1 LADNYGLGTATI
13 LLSQPIRRYKC
24 CNEILGRA
32 FQDCTM
38 DSITYYA
45 ERPVAFLLRYVRR
58 RIVAHTAI
66 LLAVVAAVGCSVSSQ
81 YGVKF
86 LVDTLSKGPQS
97 NGIWLAFAVLVS
109 LVAVDNLLWRVAGWI
124 ASYAF
129 VAVTGD
135 LRSEL
140 FAHLTGHAPSYFA
153 QRLSGTLTGR
163 ITATSN
169 AAFAVENLFIWNVL
183 PPCIATA
190 GAIGYL
196 ASVSLP
202 MASVLLAIAAVIIL
216 LLFRLAANGKPLHQG
231 FADRAARVEGELAD
245 VIGNMPLVRTF
256 GAFRREHSRF
266 DRTVRRELSAR
277 RRSLRY
283 LEKLRLLHA
292 AITIVLTVAILAWAI
307 VLWQHGRATAGDVV
321 LVCTLGFTVLHA
333 TRDLAVALVDV
344 TQHMAR
350 LAEAIATLLQPHTLR
365 EHPEA
370 TPLVSQREGGVFG
383 GVVFENVSFG
393 YPGGNKVFADFNLR
407 IAGGKRTGLVGPSGG
422 GKSTSLALL
431 QRFHDVDR
439 GRILIDGQDISQI
452 TLESL
457 RRAISFVPQDISLLH
472 RSILENI
479 RYGRPE
485 ASDKDVKAAA
495 EAARCRDFIESLPNG
510 FSTIVGDRGT
520 RLSGGQ
526 RQRIAIARA
535 LLKDS
540 PIVLLDEATSSLDT
554 ESEELIRQALD
565 RLMRGRTVIAIAH
578 RLSTL
583 RSFDRIVV
591 LDRGHVTQDGSPDEL
606 LRRGGPYRALMESEL
621 ARLHR
626 AA

>member
-1 LADNYGLGTATI
+1 MDRLTDYAKR
-13 LLSQPIRRYKC
+13 PI
-24 CNEILGRA
+24 
-32 FQDCTM
+32 
-38 DSITYYA
+38 S
-45 ERPVAFLLRYVRR
+45 FLLRYVRQR
-58 RIVAHTAI
+58 KLAHSAI
-66 LLAVVAAVGCSVSSQ
+66 LLAVVSAVACSVSTQ

-86 LVDTLSKGPQS
+86 LVDTLSVGPGGNS
-97 NGIWLAFAVLVS
+97 VWIAVGLLVS
-109 LVAVDNLLWRVAGWI
+109 LIAADNLLWRLAGWI
-124 ASYAF
+124 ASHAF
-129 VAVTGD
+129 VGVTGD

-140 FAHLTGHAPSYFA
+140 FRHLTGHAPSYFS
-153 QRLSGTLTGR
+153 QRLAGTLTGR

-183 PPCIATA
+183 PPCLATV
-190 GAIGYL
+190 GAIAYL
-196 ASVSLP
+196 TVVSIP
-202 MASVLLAIAAVIIL
+202 MALALTVISAL
-216 LLFRLAANGKPLHQG
+216 VMLMLFRLAARGAPLHHG
-231 FADRAARVEGELAD
+231 FANRAARVEGELAD

-256 GAFRREHSRF
+256 GALGREHSRF
-266 DRTVRRELSAR
+266 DRTVGREMTAR
-277 RRSLRY
+277 RRSLQY
-283 LEKLRLLHA
+283 LERLRLLHA
-292 AITIVLTVAILAWAI
+292 ALTIVLTVAVLAWAI
-307 VLWQHGRATAGDVV
+307 TLWQRGQASAGDVV

-350 LAEAIATLLQPHTLR
+350 LAEAIATLLQPHSMR
-365 EHPEA
+365 EHPKA
-370 TPLVSQREGGVFG
+370 VPLVPRREGMAFVA
-383 GVVFENVSFG
+383 FENVSFT
-393 YPGGNKVFADFNLR
+393 YPGSRKVFDDFSLR
-407 IAGGKRTGLVGPSGG
+407 IAAGRRTGLVGPSGS
-422 GKSTSLALL
+422 GKSTALALL
-431 QRFHDVDR
+431 QRFHDLDR
-439 GRILIDGQDISQI
+439 GRILIDGQDIAQI
-452 TLESL
+452 TQESL

-485 ASDKDVKAAA
+485 ASDREVRAAA
-495 EAARCRDFIESLPNG
+495 EAARCRDFIEALPSG

-540 PIVLLDEATSSLDT
+540 PIVLLDEATSSLDG

-591 LDRGHVTQDGSPDEL
+591 LERGRVVQDGSPDEL
-606 LRRGGPYRALMESEL
+606 LRRSGPYRTLMESEL
-621 ARLHR
+621 ARLHQ

>member
-1 LADNYGLGTATI
+1 MDGL
-13 LLSQPIRRYKC
+13 S
-24 CNEILGRA
+24 
-32 FQDCTM
+32 
-38 DSITYYA
+38 SYA
-45 ERPVAFLLRYVRR
+45 ERPIAFLLRYVRR
-58 RIVAHTAI
+58 RMLAHAAI
-66 LLAVVAAVGCSVSSQ
+66 LVAVLGAVACSVSTQ

-86 LVDTLSKGPQS
+86 LVDTLSAGPRG
-97 NGIWLAFAVLVS
+97 NAVWIAFGILVS
-109 LVAVDNLLWRVAGWI
+109 LIAADNLLWRLAGWI
-124 ASYAF
+124 ASHAF
-129 VAVTGD
+129 VGVTGD

-140 FAHLTGHAPSYFA
+140 FRHLTGHAPSYFS

-163 ITATSN
+163 VTATSN

-183 PPCIATA
+183 PACAATV
-190 GAIGYL
+190 GAIAYL
-196 ASVSLP
+196 AAVSLP
-202 MASVLLAIAAVIIL
+202 MATTLLAIATFVML
-216 LLFRLAANGKPLHQG
+216 LLFRLAARGAPLHHG

-256 GAFRREHSRF
+256 GAIGREHSRF
-266 DRTVRRELSAR
+266 DRTVDSEMSAR
-277 RRSLRY
+277 RRSLQY
-283 LEKLRLLHA
+283 LEGLRLLHA
-292 AITIVLTVAILAWAI
+292 ALTIVLTVAILAWAI
-307 VLWQHGRATAGDVV
+307 VLWQRGRASAGDVV

-350 LAEAIATLLQPHTLR
+350 LAEAIATLLQPHDLR

-370 TPLVSQREGGVFG
+370 VPLVPRRGGKAFES
-383 GVVFENVSFG
+383 GVVFENVSFA
-393 YPGGNKVFADFNLR
+393 YPGGSKVFEDFSLR
-407 IAGGKRTGLVGPSGG
+407 IAAGRRTGLVGPSGG
-422 GKSTSLALL
+422 GKSTVLAML
-431 QRFHDVDR
+431 QRFRDVDR
-439 GRILIDGQDISQI
+439 GRILIDGQNIAHI
-452 TLESL
+452 TQESL

-472 RSILENI
+472 RSILDNI

-485 ASDKDVKAAA
+485 ASDSEVVAAA
-495 EAARCRDFIESLPNG
+495 EAARCRDFIEALPNG
-510 FSTIVGDRGT
+510 FATVVGERGT

-540 PIVLLDEATSSLDT
+540 PIVLLDEATSSLDG

-565 RLMRGRTVIAIAH
+565 RLMRDRTVIAIAH

-591 LDRGHVTQDGSPDEL
+591 LDRGRVVQDGSPEEL
-606 LRRGGPYRALMESEL
+606 LRRSGPYRALMESEL
-621 ARLHR
+621 ARLQR